1 MKEGKVEVTSKTLS
15 ALEIKLKNIK
25 TEWDFYFGGQRRTPP
40 YKEQEN
46 FEKELNKI
54 KNASITDNALRF
66 KFNSILSNFLSYKE
80 LWAKRV
86 RQIEEGK
93 ARVTKEKILTQKEKP
108 KEIVIGKQS
117 NLKEQIEDIYLAFS
131 SLSDNSKP
139 SSFIEFEKK
148 LKQQLMDLFRKT
160 NCQMLKVTIVS
171 EEGKRKIKVKPIKEK
186 TK

>member
-1 MKEGKVEVTSKTLS
+1 MEERKVEINER
-15 ALEIKLKNIK
+15 ALKDLELKLKNLK
-25 TEWDFYFGGQRRTPP
+25 MEWEFYFTGQRRVPP

-46 FEKELNKI
+46 FEKEI
-54 KNASITDNALRF
+54 KKFKNTSITDNALRF

-93 ARVTKEKILTQKEKP
+93 TRVTKEKILTQKEKP

-131 SLSDNSKP
+131 SLSGNSKP

-148 LKQQLMDLFRKT
+148 LKQQLMVLFRKT
-160 NCQMLKVTIVS
+160 NCEMLKVTIVS
-171 EEGKRKIKVKPIKEK
+171 EEGKTKIKVKPVKEK